1 LGESLV
7 SRSLLQ
13 EILSCVVIVLKQKAA
28 NSPDF
33 CVVFVRWNRAQ
44 EDTRSYNKKN
54 GWRSVAPTQQHMA
67 HADPELTDSAVAKA
81 PRLVAGVNIREL
93 PIGPEEAFVL
103 SRVDGLSSVPD
114 IAAATNFG
122 LEDVTRIVARLAAL
136 GAVAFDAEQPVA
148 LGERPFRPT
157 PARSGA
163 YRIGPILETQEARA
177 SLHPAAAEENTA
189 ELEEEVDLDL
199 EQKRR
204 LLALYERLPAVNH
217 YELLGVEAL
226 ADDKAIRAA
235 YYDLVRVFH
244 PDRFFGKNLGSYKSK
259 LGKVFGR
266 LTEAYEALH
275 RSESRA
281 EYDRY
286 LAARRRTLD
295 FERKFFDAGKQAAEV
310 ATALQRIEQAA
321 RLDSLSPPPSSGASS
336 SVAPSSSVPPPSG
349 TSARYSSVPPS
360 DVAARRRALARKLG
374 HSSAPP
380 PKVSLTPPPV
390 VVAHAA
396 DELKRRYEHRLARA
410 RQQQQHHYLVLS
422 EEAAARNDLAAA
434 ANALRIACTLAPEDM
449 QLAERL
455 GDLERRAS
463 AELWEAYVERGKYA
477 AFEGR
482 HAEAAESYERA
493 AIGRPSPSHFERA
506 AFHTLE
512 AGGDLKRASQLAKQ
526 AVALAPQ
533 SAKCRLTLAQV
544 YFAAKLRESAL
555 AELERARALEPDQP
569 QIKEWIQR
577 AKRGDV

>member
-1 LGESLV
+1 MWVAQRGS
-7 SRSLLQ
+7 
-13 EILSCVVIVLKQKAA
+13 
-28 NSPDF
+28 SPD
-33 CVVFVRWNRAQ
+33 R
-44 EDTRSYNKKN
+44 
-54 GWRSVAPTQQHMA
+54 HMA
-67 HADPELTDSAVAKA
+67 HADPELTDSAVANA
-81 PRLVAGVNIREL
+81 PRLVAGVNIRGL

-103 SRVDGLSSVPD
+103 SRVDGLSSEPD
-114 IAAATNFG
+114 IAAATNFS

-148 LGERPFRPT
+148 LGARPFRPT
-157 PARSGA
+157 PTRSGA
-163 YRIGPILETQEARA
+163 YRIGPIFETQEVGV
-177 SLHPAAAEENTA
+177 SLHPAAAEENAA
-189 ELEEEVDLDL
+189 ELEEAVDLDL

-217 YELLGVEAL
+217 YELLGVEPL

-244 PDRFFGKNLGSYKSK
+244 PDRFFGKNLGSYKPK
-259 LGKVFGR
+259 LGKVFSR

-286 LAARRRTLD
+286 LTARRRTLD
-295 FERKFFDAGKQAAEV
+295 FERQFFDAGRQAAEV
-310 ATALQRIEQAA
+310 ATALRRIEQAA
-321 RLDSLSPPPSSGASS
+321 RLDSLSPPPSAGTP
-336 SVAPSSSVPPPSG
+336 SVAPSSSIPPPSG
-349 TSARYSSVPPS
+349 TNARHSSVPPS

-390 VVAHAA
+390 LVAHAA
-396 DELKRRYEHRLARA
+396 DELKHRYESRLMRA
-410 RQQQQHHYLVLS
+410 RQQQQHHYVVLS

-434 ANALRIACTLAPEDM
+434 ANALRIACTLAPEDE
-449 QLAERL
+449 QLGERL
-455 GDLERRAS
+455 GDLERRAA

-482 HAEAAESYERA
+482 HAEAAESFERA
-493 AIGRPSPSHFERA
+493 AVGRPSASHFERA
-506 AFHTLE
+506 AFYTLE

-544 YFAAKLRESAL
+544 YFAAKLRESAI
-555 AELERARALEPDQP
+555 AELERARALEPEQP

-577 AKRGDV
+577 AKRGEV